1 VPENPAEFIPVIKSE
16 DEEIHVLTPAEVQP
30 LLQAACEE
38 TRPLYAI
45 AAFAGIRWIEIER
58 LDWSNVKDDEIIVTA
73 GTAKTRSR
81 RVVRI
86 NPTLKAF
93 LEPYRQCSG
102 SILPRVHNEQRPSAR
117 RLDNLRTKVEKR
129 RVCSLGR
136 RIGYVIRLSAI
147 YMHQPVTK
155 TTRQRKPVTARQW
168 CIKTTRR

>member
-1 VPENPAEFIPVIKSE
+1 MKNGVNHGDRRPDTKERHRSYTVQIFNAAKRSGLVPENPAEFIPVFKSE
-16 DEEIHVLTPAEVQP
+16 DEEIHVLTPAEVQR

-81 RVVRI
+81 RVVCI

-93 LEPYRQCSG
+93 LEPYRPAAAPFYRA
-102 SILPRVHNEQRPSAR
+102 SITSNARLPVGWIRFSNSRGGAR
-117 RLDNLRTKVEKR
+117 W
-129 RVCSLGR
+129 
-136 RIGYVIRLSAI
+136 
-147 YMHQPVTK
+147 P
-155 TTRQRKPVTARQW
+155 
-168 CIKTTRR
+168 